1 MCGIAGALASTNA
14 GPPPELV
21 PRMLVA
27 QVHRGPD
34 GGGIHR
40 DGPVTLGHRRLSI
53 VDLSA
58 AGGQPM
64 LNEDGTVAVV
74 VNGEIYNHA
83 ELRREL
89 EAKGHRFRSN
99 SDSEVVIHLYEEIGA
114 RTPERLRGMFAFA
127 VWDGA
132 RRRLL
137 LARDRFG
144 EKPLYYTQVGD
155 LFLFASELPALLADP
170 RVGTRVDGAALD
182 AYLALQY
189 VPHPDTIFGDVKKL
203 PPGHLLE
210 VETGGAPRIR
220 RYYDLQARLR
230 ESAGAETGGGVSP
243 ATEAETL
250 ALIRST
256 VEEAVAS
263 RLMSDL
269 PVGAFL
275 SGGLDSSIV
284 VACMAR
290 QSTRPVKTFAVG
302 FTDSGATELPYARLV
317 ADRYRTD
324 HHELMVEP
332 DMTAMLPSVMR
343 HHGEPFGDTSSI
355 PTRYLCEMTRRHVA
369 VALSGD
375 AGDEVFGGYRR
386 YVWGHVADLLRR
398 LPRPLRAAVT
408 ATLRAIPGGRPHWVR
423 RYGRAVASDEATGY
437 LEFVGHFPLDERE
450 ALYTPALAASFRA
463 DETARR
469 FAHQLA
475 ALPAGAAVDRLSQ
488 LDLQTYLPDDIL
500 TKVDI
505 ASMAHGLEARAPL
518 VDHRVVE
525 LGSRLPA
532 KTKLRH
538 GEGKALFRQA
548 FAPFLPAA
556 ILNRGK
562 RGFALPTRRWL
573 GGKLHDF
580 ARDTLLSSPARARGL
595 FRPEGVASLMD
606 RHLAGED
613 HGERIWNLLALEIWY
628 REIVDGRA
636 ALLADWARREAT
648 ATLPLPGHGPQARA
662 A

>member
-27 QVHRGPD
+27 QAHRGPD
-34 GGGIHR
+34 GGGLHR

-58 AGGQPM
+58 AGSQPM
-64 LNEDGTVAVV
+64 LNEDGAVAAV

-89 EAKGHRFRSN
+89 IAKGHRFRSA
-99 SDSEVVIHLYEEIGA
+99 SDSEVVIHLYEELGA

-127 VWDGA
+127 VWDRA
-132 RRRLL
+132 RQSLL

-144 EKPLYYTQVGD
+144 EKPLYYAQCGEV
-155 LFLFASELPALLADP
+155 FLFASELAALLAHP
-170 RVGTRVDGAALD
+170 GVGTRVDPAALD

-189 VPHPDTIFGDVKKL
+189 VPHPDTIFADVKKL
-203 PPGHLLE
+203 PPGHILE
-210 VETGGAPRIR
+210 VEAGGAPRVR
-220 RYYDLQARLR
+220 AYYDLEARLA
-230 ESAGAETGGGVSP
+230 AGAGTPGP

-256 VEEAVAS
+256 VEEAVQS
-263 RLMSDL
+263 RLMADV

-275 SGGLDSSIV
+275 SGGIDSSIV

-290 QSTRPVKTFAVG
+290 QSSRPVKTFAVG

-317 ADRYRTD
+317 AERYGTD
-324 HHELMVEP
+324 HHELMVQP
-332 DMTAMLPSVMR
+332 DMTALLPSVMR
-343 HHGEPFGDTSSI
+343 HHGEPFGDTSAI
-355 PTRYLCEMTRRHVA
+355 PTRYLCEMTRRDVA

-375 AGDEVFGGYRR
+375 AGDEIFGGYRR

-398 LPRPLRAAVT
+398 LPGPVRAAV
-408 ATLRAIPGGRPHWVR
+408 AAVLRAVPGGRPHWVR
-423 RYGRAVASDEATGY
+423 RYGRAIASDEATGY
-437 LEFVGHFPLDERE
+437 LEFIGHFPLDERE
-450 ALYTPALAASFRA
+450 RLCTAELAASFRA

-469 FAHQLA
+469 FAERLA
-475 ALPAGAAVDRLSQ
+475 SLPPGAAVDRLSR
-488 LDLQTYLPDDIL
+488 LDIQTYLPDDIL
-500 TKVDI
+500 AKVDV
-505 ASMAHGLEARAPL
+505 ASMTHGLEARAPL
-518 VDHRVVE
+518 VDHHVVE
-525 LGSRLPA
+525 LGARLPA
-532 KTKLRH
+532 QAKLRH
-538 GEGKALFRQA
+538 LEGKALFRQA
-548 FAPFLPAA
+548 FAPLLPAA
-556 ILNRGK
+556 ILERGK

-580 ARDTLLSSPARARGL
+580 ARQTLLSSTARARGL
-595 FRPEGVASLMD
+595 FRPAAVTALLD
-606 RHLAGED
+606 RHLGGED
-613 HGERIWNLLALEIWY
+613 HGERIWNLLALETWY
-628 REIVDGRA
+628 REIVDGRT

-648 ATLPLPGHGPQARA
+648 ATEPVGARPA
-662 A
+662 ALAS

>member
-14 GPPPELV
+14 GPPPQLV

-27 QVHRGPD
+27 QTHRGPD
-34 GGGIHR
+34 GGGIYR

-58 AGGQPM
+58 AGSQPM
-64 LNEDGTVAVV
+64 LNEDGTIAIV

-83 ELRREL
+83 ELRSEL
-89 EAKGHRFRSN
+89 EAKGHRFRSG
-99 SDSEVVIHLYEEIGA
+99 SDSEVVIHLYEELGA

-127 VWDGA
+127 VWDGPWW
-132 RRRLL
+132 RLL

-144 EKPLYYTQVGD
+144 EKPLYYAQAGE
-155 LFLFASELPALLADP
+155 LFLFASELTALLADP
-170 RVGTRVDGAALD
+170 RVGTRVDAAALD

-203 PPGHLLE
+203 PPGHILE
-210 VETGGAPRIR
+210 IDAGGAPRVR
-220 RYYDLQARLR
+220 GYYDLQARLDAAAR
-230 ESAGAETGGGVSP
+230 GASGGHVGP

-256 VEEAVAS
+256 VEEAVSS
-263 RLMSDL
+263 RLMSDV

-290 QSTRPVKTFAVG
+290 QSSRPVKTFAVG

-317 ADRYRTD
+317 AERYRTD

-343 HHGEPFGDTSSI
+343 HHGEPFGDTSAI

-375 AGDEVFGGYRR
+375 AGDEIFGGYRR

-398 LPRPLRAAVT
+398 LPAPLRGAVA
-408 ATLRAIPGGRPHWVR
+408 ATLQAIPGGRPHWVR

-437 LEFVGHFPLDERE
+437 LEFVGHFPVDERE
-450 ALYTPALAASFRA
+450 ALYTPALAASFQA

-469 FAHQLA
+469 FAQRLA
-475 ALPAGAAVDRLSQ
+475 ALPAGAAVDRLSR
-488 LDLQTYLPDDIL
+488 LDMQTYLPDDIL

-505 ASMAHGLEARAPL
+505 ASMTHSLEARAPL

-525 LGSRLPA
+525 LGALLPA
-532 KTKLRH
+532 EAKLRH
-538 GEGKALFRQA
+538 REGKALFRQA

-556 ILNRGK
+556 ILERGK

-573 GGKLHDF
+573 GGRLHDF
-580 ARDTLLSSPARARGL
+580 ARQTLLSSTARARGL
-595 FRPEGVASLMD
+595 FQPEAVASLMD
-606 RHLAGED
+606 RHLGGED
-613 HGERIWNLLALEIWY
+613 HGERIWNLLALETWY

-636 ALLADWARREAT
+636 ALVADWTAREAT
-648 ATLPLPGHGPQARA
+648 ATEPVKGHGTAIA